1 LRLGLVIS
9 TVREIAITDHN
20 WKQVYI
26 ESQQARLSLGIL
38 LLGLCIFGIYIQS
51 YFLLTA
57 APVFALNGDYAL
69 YGRRKAVLASFLTF
83 LRVFIPSVMLL
94 LFSQFGPS
102 FIIPA
107 FAFATIG
114 MYFIT
119 GIIVSKI
126 LESSL
131 FCKTVPSKS

>member
-1 LRLGLVIS
+1 LEASLYRITTGK
-9 TVREIAITDHN
+9 AIIGYTAA
-20 WKQVYI
+20 W
-26 ESQQARLSLGIL
+26 SLY
-38 LLGLCIFGIYIQS
+38 FGIYIQS

-57 APVFALNGDYAL
+57 APVLFALNGDYAL

-126 LESSL
+126 LEVPYFVKPSL
-131 FCKTVPSKS
+131 QSLKLYVKTIYVD